1 MRPGR
6 QLTIWL
12 APALWALLS
21 AAAFAI
27 NAETDVKAAFIYN
40 FTKFVEWPDSA
51 LPAGAPL
58 HLCLLGHD
66 HVSARLHRLQ
76 GREAQGRPLQVRTLD
91 SAAGAAGCHL
101 MYVTGDAADQPARLL
116 KQLEN
121 APVLTVS
128 DHQNFATQGGMI
140 ELFVEASRVQFSINM
155 VPAQAAGLQI
165 NARMLQLARVAR
177 RAEK

>member
-6 QLTIWL
+6 QLTRQL

-21 AAAFAI
+21 AAAFAG

-40 FTKFVEWPDSA
+40 FTKFVEWPVSA
-51 LPAGAPL
+51 LPAGTPL
-58 HLCLLGHD
+58 QLCLLGRD
-66 HVSARLHRLQ
+66 NVSTRLHRLQ
-76 GREAQGRPLQVRTLD
+76 GREAQGRPLQVRALD
-91 SAAGAAGCHL
+91 SLAETAGCHL
-101 MYVTGDAADQPARLL
+101 LYVAGDAADQPTRLL
-116 KQLEN
+116 KQLDN

-128 DHQNFATQGGMI
+128 DHQGFATHGGMI
-140 ELFVEASRVQFSINM
+140 ELFVESSRVQFSINL